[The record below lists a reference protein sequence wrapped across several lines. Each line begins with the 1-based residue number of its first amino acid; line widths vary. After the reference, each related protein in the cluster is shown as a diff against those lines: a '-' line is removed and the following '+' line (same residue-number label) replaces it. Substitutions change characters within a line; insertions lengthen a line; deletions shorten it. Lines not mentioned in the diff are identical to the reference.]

1 MADTDNNA
9 AAVCQD
15 ALQNYGSSVMALTD
29 GPEAP
34 AQYLCGYVLEDGPNS
49 HISISRSSYLS
60 RDALVGMLGKM
71 LSTYAGRELSPE
83 EIQNLVLRILQNG
96 PGLG

>member
-9 AAVCQD
+9 AAVCQE
-15 ALQNYGSSVMALTD
+15 AMQNYGTSVMALAD

-34 AQYLCGYVLEDGPNS
+34 AQYLCGYVLEDGANS
-49 HISISRSSYLS
+49 HISVTRSAYLS

-71 LSTYAGRELSPE
+71 LSTYSESKLSQND
-83 EIQNLVLRILQNG
+83 IRNLVLRILQNG
-96 PGLG
+96 PGLA